1 MRSFGSHNILVCKSC
16 YGAIAFHSGLS
27 YMVHFVWF
35 SSFLPIMI
43 LLLSPLFL
51 IYRFPPVFLSTTLFA
66 CLPHLPPLRS
76 LMILSRLKTPL
87 HFSGFDSYLFTLG
100 YKHWIVRGQDPHV
113 SEKDLTNWQMWLHE
127 FTMMCLGKDIIS
139 RLDIWPSVNARQSL
153 TSYSRCSFLLGVKV
167 IKF

>member
-1 MRSFGSHNILVCKSC
+1 MLRSNSFPFRAFIHGSFCL
-16 YGAIAFHSGLS
+16 
-27 YMVHFVWF
+27 
-35 SSFLPIMI
+35 I
-43 LLLSPLFL
+43 LLLSPYYDPVAVPTLPNL
-51 IYRFPPVFLSTTLFA
+51 PFPSSISFFYFVCLSS
-66 CLPHLPPLRS
+66 HLPPLRS

-100 YKHWIVRGQDPHV
+100 SKHWIVRGQDPHV